1 LAVEQR
7 ATHET
12 TGYLGAALAVL
23 AAADRPLTAHE
34 ILTEALRRGLLHP
47 RGRTPEATLTA
58 RLYTYVRDHP
68 AGPLWRVYEPGRTRA
83 RRGSVRW
90 ALRR

>member
-1 LAVEQR
+1 VAERR
-7 ATHET
+7 ATREAS
-12 TGYLGAALAVL
+12 GYLGAALAVL
-23 AAADRPLTAHE
+23 AAADRPLTARE
-34 ILTEALRRGLLHP
+34 ILAEALRRGLLHP

-68 AGPLWRVYEPGRTRA
+68 DGPLARVYEQGRSRA